1 MTRMH
6 DRICLASKLL
16 THRFNLP
23 QTETRRQLIK
33 LKHSLRAVLLRP
45 TVSSHS

>member
-6 DRICLASKLL
+6 DRICLVSKLL

-23 QTETRRQLIK
+23 QTKTRRQVIK
-33 LKHSLRAVLLRP
+33 LKHSLRAVLPRP
-45 TVSSHS
+45 TVSSN